1 MKPITCILTH
11 STCYRG
17 TTRGRPVGVLWHD
30 TGAGN
35 PWLKRYVQPW
45 EGEADYDRL
54 IALLG
59 KNQYGNDWNHVEIQ
73 KGVNAFIGKLADG
86 SVAAVQTLGW
96 LQRPWGCGTGRY
108 GSCNGSPEVERSP
121 FWIQFEICDDRCRS
135 AEYFRDVYREGVA
148 LTAYLCKKY
157 DIDPNGT
164 VTYAGQRVP
173 TVLCHHDSWTYGL
186 GSDHADVLTWFGK
199 YGKTMADVRA
209 DVKTELEGKDMTEA
223 ETRELVQKL
232 LAPYAKTAEV
242 EAKLKRFAQTATVE
256 KLLRDYATP
265 AEVSRRIEAAKR
277 MIPDLADAPAW
288 MRPELKTLLEVGAI
302 NGGTEGKPDDVNLP
316 FETARAA
323 VIAKRYTDA
332 FLKKEDR

>member
-1 MKPITCILTH
+1 MKRITCILTH

-45 EGEADYDRL
+45 AGEADYDRL

-59 KNQYGNDWNHVEIQ
+59 KNEYGNDWNHTELR
-73 KGVNAFIGKLADG
+73 KGVNAFIGRLADG
-86 SVAAVQTLGW
+86 SVATVQTLGW

-121 FWIQFEICDDRCRS
+121 FWIQFEICDDGYQS
-135 AEYFRDVYREGVA
+135 AEYFNEVYREGVA
-148 LTAYLCKKY
+148 LTAFLCKKF

-186 GSDHADVLTWFGK
+186 GSDHADVLLWFGK
-199 YGKTMADVRA
+199 FGKTMADVRV
-209 DVKTELEGKDMTEA
+209 DVKRELEEKDMTEA
-223 ETRELVQKL
+223 ETRALVEKL
-232 LAPYAKTAEV
+232 LAPYAKRSE
-242 EAKLKRFAQTATVE
+242 VE
-256 KLLRDYATP
+256 KLLRSYATSG
-265 AEVSRRIEAAKR
+265 EVSRRIEAAKHV
-277 MIPDLADAPAW
+277 IPDLADAPAW
-288 MRPELKTLLEVGAI
+288 MQPELRALLKAGAI
-302 NGGTEGKPDDVNLP
+302 NGGTTGKPDDVNLP

-323 VIAKRYTDA
+323 VISMRYTDA